1 MLWIFYKNVIQNN
14 MRQLFIFL
22 LVPILSFAQTNTKDF
37 VIKAAIKGL
46 KDSTQVTLK
55 GGTTGTTIA
64 NTIVRNG
71 QFAITGKLK
80 EADVFQLS
88 FVGYK
93 EGIDVFL
100 YNDTLQIVGDLTAG
114 LNMSGSQ
121 LQVDYEYF
129 KQQFNPFR
137 DRLNALAAAINQEK
151 DANKRNNLMNE
162 FNTNKTGVIQTAA
175 DFAKLKPNSPVSP
188 FVLYVISPLFEG
200 AGGVL
205 LVEPSYKLLTASAKT
220 SAYAKTLEKAIDEAK
235 LGAVGSMAIPF
246 SQKDTEGKLVS
257 LASFKGK
264 YVLIDFWASWCG
276 PCRQENPNVVRA
288 FKQFKDKQFTVLGI
302 SLDQDKS
309 RWLQAIKDDG
319 LTWTHLSDLQYWNNA
334 VAQLYKIQS
343 IPANML
349 LDPTGKIIG
358 KNLRGEELIQ
368 TLATILK

>member
-1 MLWIFYKNVIQNN
+1 
-14 MRQLFIFL
+14 MRQLFVFL
-22 LVPILSFAQTNTKDF
+22 LLPIFSFAQTNTKDF
-37 VIKAAIKGL
+37 VIKASIKGL
-46 KDSTQVTLK
+46 KDSTQVSLK
-55 GGTTGTTIA
+55 GGTAGTTIA

-71 QFAITGKLK
+71 QFTIIGKLK

-88 FVGYK
+88 FNGYK
-93 EGIDVFL
+93 EGIDLFL
-100 YNDTLQIVGDLTAG
+100 FNDTLQIVGDLTTG

-151 DANKRNNLMNE
+151 DATKRNGLMNE

-200 AGGVL
+200 AGGIL
-205 LVEPSYKLLTASAKT
+205 LIEPSYKLLTAAAKT
-220 SAYAKTLEKAIDEAK
+220 SAYSKTLEKAIDEAK
-235 LGAVGSMAIPF
+235 LGAIGSMAIPF

-264 YVLIDFWASWCG
+264 YVLVDFWASWCG

-288 FKQFKDKQFTVLGI
+288 FNRFKAKNFTVLGI

-319 LTWTHLSDLQYWNNA
+319 LTWTHLSDLQYWSNA

-349 LDPTGKIIG
+349 IDPAGKIIG